1 MSKSN
6 YKKRADGRYLAQ
18 IQIGYQDNG
27 KPKIKNLYGRTIAEL
42 DKKVV
47 EYKANLNKGIVVDD
61 KGFSLGRW
69 ATIWLETYKKNLEH
83 NTYTAYKNC
92 VDTHILKSDIA
103 NIQLSKIKKHHL
115 QDFLNKKLEDGLTRT
130 VEQLK
135 MTLRQIFKQA
145 VDNEYIYRNVAD
157 NLKIPQIKTRE
168 KHPLDELEQKAIE
181 TADFTPRERLF
192 VYCGLYAGLRRG
204 ETLALSIH
212 DIDMKKRLVN
222 VNKTI
227 IFKSNAGEI
236 KSTPKTNAGNRII
249 PMPDKL
255 YHAFKDRLAWNT
267 NIQLFTTRDGN
278 IMTRTAY
285 RRMWE
290 SIENKIT
297 TAMTDDRLSI
307 VSNITSHVLRHTYA
321 TNLYYAGIDVKTAQ
335 MLLGHSDIRMTLE
348 IYTHLQIDN
357 KDISDKLNMYL
368 SETPHLNSVKIQSNT
383 K

>member
-1 MSKSN
+1 MPKSN
-6 YKKRADGRYLAQ
+6 YKKRPDGRYLAQ
-18 IQIGYQDNG
+18 VQVGYQDNG
-27 KPKIKNLYGRTIAEL
+27 RPKFKNIYGRTIAEL
-42 DKKVV
+42 DAKVV
-47 EYKANLNKGIVVDD
+47 NFKANFNRGIIVDD
-61 KGFSLGRW
+61 KGITLGDW
-69 ATIWLETYKKNLEH
+69 AVLWLETYKKNLEY
-83 NTYTAYKNC
+83 NTYSVYNNC
-92 VDTHILKSDIA
+92 VHTHILKSDMA
-103 NIQLSKIKKHHL
+103 NIKLAKIKKHHL
-115 QDFLNKKLEDGLTRT
+115 QNFLNEKVEAGLTRK

-135 MTLRQIFKQA
+135 MTLKQIFRQA
-145 VDNEYIYRNVAD
+145 VDNDYIYKNVAE
-157 NLKIPQIKTRE
+157 NLKIPPMKTRE
-168 KHPLDELEQKAIE
+168 KRPLNASEQNAIK
-181 TADFTPRERLF
+181 TADFTPKERLF

-204 ETLALSIH
+204 ETLALSVH
-212 DIDMKKRLVN
+212 DVDMRKRLIN
-222 VNKTI
+222 VNKTV

-236 KSTPKTNAGNRII
+236 KPTPKTDAGNRSI
-249 PMPDKL
+249 PMPDVL
-255 YHAFKDRLAWNT
+255 YLVLTDYLKHLNGLQF
-267 NIQLFTTRDGN
+267 FTMSNGN
-278 IMTRTAY
+278 IMSKTTY